1 MHDNI
6 FKEVEIEKNVTL
18 LVRYIMFNTKNI
30 RTVLLKK
37 MMEKSQEIIAIE
49 KENINAINVFPIPD
63 GDTGNNLFYTIK
75 AIVDEVDN
83 LAEDDDHDSIISAIS
98 KGAFVGAK
106 GNSGVIYSQFLIG
119 VVEALE
125 GKTNTTP
132 KDFSKA
138 LDEGTEMA
146 YDAILNPTEG
156 TILTIMKVITERS
169 KELIIENP
177 DISWVDFMTTLV
189 EIGKSTLAKT
199 KDMLKVLKDANVVDA
214 GAKGLVHILESWLEI
229 VSSQQ

>member
-1 MHDNI
+1 M
-6 FKEVEIEKNVTL
+6 L
-18 LVRYIMFNTKNI
+18 NTKNI

-37 MMEKSQEIIAIE
+37 MMEKSQEFIAIE

-83 LAEDDDHDSIISAIS
+83 LAEDVDHDSIISAIS

-125 GKTNTTP
+125 GKTNTSP
-132 KDFSKA
+132 KDFSDA

-146 YDAILNPTEG
+146 YDSILNPTEG
-156 TILTIMKVITERS
+156 TILTIMKVITEKS

-177 DISWVDFMTTLV
+177 DISWIDFMSALV
-189 EIGKSTLAKT
+189 ETGKSTLAKT